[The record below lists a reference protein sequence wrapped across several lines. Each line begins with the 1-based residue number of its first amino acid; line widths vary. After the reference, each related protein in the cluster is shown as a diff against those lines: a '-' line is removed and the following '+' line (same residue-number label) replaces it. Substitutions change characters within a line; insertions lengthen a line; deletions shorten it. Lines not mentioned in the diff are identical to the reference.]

1 MLQIQKF
8 ELHIK
13 KGLPEKLYLIN
24 AIEPFFLFE
33 TVRFIRKNFDPLCIE
48 TFESPEDVTST
59 ALMTT
64 HSLFAEKRVLI
75 IHNFEKLKKTEK
87 RIQWLNNVINSV
99 SPPITLI
106 ILSNTSNKDIFEELA
121 FIKKE
126 KISHFN
132 LDIDESALEQW
143 IIYKASE
150 QGINLKSDAISYLID
165 ITNGQPGLISSEIEK
180 IALVTE
186 KTLLGLLDIKEILS
200 DIAEYKAFDLI
211 DAIERKDRKKAFKIL
226 EQLKTTDADMVLG
239 AINWYYSR
247 KPDADEKFYS
257 LLYRTNLSLRQARS
271 LSLDLLLYELLKD

>member
-180 IALVTE
+180 IALLTE